1 MGVIGTSR
9 LPSRMTFVLIEPRT
23 LYRESFARCL
33 AGEPDVTVQ
42 AISHI
47 DQLADVTRDH
57 KVGLIVL
64 SVADGAPASIVR
76 AQLKK
81 VDEIGNGVPTVVLSA
96 GEAPQDVI
104 DAFEAGA
111 DGYISTNMTLEVALA
126 AMRFVAAGGSF
137 APAASLMRAT
147 QQRTALPSEAKERTQ
162 AMFTARQAAVVEA
175 LRKGMA
181 NKTIAYELN
190 LCEST
195 VKVHVRKIMRKL
207 NATNRTQAAFLA
219 NELKARSLS

>member
-1 MGVIGTSR
+1 MGTNSTSR
-9 LPSRMTFVLIEPRT
+9 IASSTIVLIEPRT
-23 LYRESFARCL
+23 LYRDSFVRCL
-33 AGEPDVTVQ
+33 ASEPGITIQ
-42 AISHI
+42 AISNV
-47 DQLADVTRDH
+47 DQLADLARDN
-57 KVGLIVL
+57 KFALILL
-64 SVADGAPASIVR
+64 SVAEAPSSGGLR
-76 AQLKK
+76 AQ
-81 VDEIGNGVPTVVLSA
+81 VMRVEEISGGVPIVVLSG

-111 DGYISTNMTLEVALA
+111 EGYISTHMTLEVAVA

-137 APAASLMRAT
+137 APAAPLMRAA
-147 QQRTALPSEAKERTQ
+147 QQRSVPSIDAKDKAQ

-219 NELKARSLS
+219 NELKGRQLS